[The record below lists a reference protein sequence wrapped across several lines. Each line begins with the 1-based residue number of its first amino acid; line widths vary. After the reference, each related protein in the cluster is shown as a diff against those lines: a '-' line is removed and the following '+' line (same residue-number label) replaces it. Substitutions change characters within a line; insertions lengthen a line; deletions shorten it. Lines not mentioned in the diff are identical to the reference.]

1 MSATNRTLPICSLAS
16 LPEWYLQVEQ
26 EFLLRNINAQTT
38 KFHMLVT
45 NLPPEL
51 LLTVGDLLNDQ
62 LYATYEELKEAILRR
77 AAPNPLAALSSFLSS
92 DTTDNRTPSE
102 ILRHFQHLLTHT
114 GMTFP
119 PDVMRSLFLKRLPA
133 DIQQILLVSDA
144 PLEQLALKA
153 DAIIAAKTRAPTVA
167 TVSAT
172 TATPVATL
180 EPLTAQVAALAKAV
194 QRLSTRGCSHSQ
206 HRFRTPSPL
215 HRERNFRRPSPSRHQ
230 SRFRTPSPLHSD
242 WNYNRSP
249 TAVHPSHSGRGQRGR
264 RCPLEGYHSC
274 SDPRRRRCGL
284 PPGQQ

>member
-1 MSATNRTLPICSLAS
+1 MSATHRTLPICSLAS
-16 LPEWYLQVEQ
+16 LPEWFLQVEQ
-26 EFLLRNINAQTT
+26 EFLLRNITAQTT
-38 KFHMLVT
+38 KFRMLVT

-62 LYATYEELKEAILRR
+62 RYATYDELKEAILRR

-102 ILRHFQHLLTHT
+102 ILRHFQRLLTRT
-114 GMTFP
+114 SMTFP

-172 TATPVATL
+172 TATLAATL
-180 EPLTAQVAALAKAV
+180 ESLTAQVAALSEAV
-194 QRLSTRGCSHSQ
+194 QRLSTRERSHSR
-206 HRFRTPSPL
+206 HRFRTPSPPR
-215 HRERNFRRPSPSRHQ
+215 RERNFRRPSPSRHQ
-230 SRFRTPSPLHSD
+230 SRFRTPSPL
-242 WNYNRSP
+242 
-249 TAVHPSHSGRGQRGR
+249 R
-264 RCPLEGYHSC
+264 R
-274 SDPRRRRCGL
+274 D
-284 PPGQQ
+284 